1 VKLEIDRGWKQQRRF
16 PMATMNRTR
25 PWYLDRHKTASAL
38 RSMWKLFF
46 LPREHLER
54 FLDSYDVFSM
64 EWEERLADNP
74 EDFRETSRKVGD
86 WYSVVNYLCAIGQ
99 IEKMYIP
106 PRLDAAKGVHANQ
119 LLFERMLAEDLRV
132 GAGDTVLEMGC
143 GRGRVAHHVHSLTG
157 AELVGYNV
165 DESQIESANDFARR
179 RRIDG
184 MCRFHVRDLNDV
196 PYPLED
202 GSVAAVYEI
211 GAICYSTDLGRLF
224 EEVHR
229 ILRPGGRLSLLD
241 ICMYD
246 LYDPTD
252 PEHVRLLRETKPLV
266 GLLRAL
272 HWDDYQRAF
281 DRSGLKVVRNENPS
295 IDGLMVPMIESLSG
309 YFNGA
314 MRVVNVLTRLRL
326 LPAHLS
332 LLFTKFNE
340 GGESYVAFDRGR
352 LGTIAQ
358 YIVVEKPA

>member
-1 VKLEIDRGWKQQRRF
+1 
-16 PMATMNRTR
+16 MAIMNRTR

-46 LPREHLER
+46 LSEEHLER

-64 EWEERLADNP
+64 EWEERLGDNP

-119 LLFERMLAEDLRV
+119 ILFERMLADDLRV
-132 GAGDTVLEMGC
+132 GPGDTVLELGC

-157 AELVGYNV
+157 AALVGFNV
-165 DESQIESANDFARR
+165 DESQIESANDFSRR
-179 RRIDG
+179 RRVDG
-184 MCRFHVRDLNDV
+184 ACRFHVRDLNDA

-246 LYDPTD
+246 RYDPTD
-252 PEHVRLLRETKPLV
+252 PEHVRILRETKPLV

-295 IDGLMVPMIESLSG
+295 IDGLQVPLIESLSG

-314 MRVVNVLTRLRL
+314 NRVVNVLTRLRL

-332 LLFTKFNE
+332 VLLTKFNE
-340 GGESYVAFDRGR
+340 GGEAYTEFDRGR

-358 YIVVEKPA
+358 YIVVEKPG